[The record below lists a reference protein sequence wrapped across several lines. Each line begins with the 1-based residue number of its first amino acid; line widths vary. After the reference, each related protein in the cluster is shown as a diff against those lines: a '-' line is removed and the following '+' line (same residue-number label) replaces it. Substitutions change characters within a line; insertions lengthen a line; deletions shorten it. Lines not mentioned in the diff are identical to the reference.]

1 MCDCED
7 ETDGAPAYPGI
18 PAQALN
24 DRTREIEAGLPGPRV
39 PETAWPV
46 FLGEA
51 SGSLIWDHHERMA
64 RSREAALVMLSL
76 HAGLGAGLA
85 TGLGE

>member
-1 MCDCED
+1 VCDCED
-7 ETDGAPAYPGI
+7 ETEGAAAYPGI
-18 PAQALN
+18 PAEALTAC
-24 DRTREIEAGLPGPRV
+24 TREIEADLPGERV
-39 PETAWPV
+39 PEEAWPV

-76 HAGLGAGLA
+76 RSGRG
-85 TGLGE
+85 